1 MAVSNNIQHNRGYF
15 KEIYVVLEPPPPSPL
30 VRMLWGTSLKEPLAV
45 KRAFNCYL
53 PAGDHS
59 ISDILAGKSSE
70 EEKKKLLFFFVG
82 G

>member
-1 MAVSNNIQHNRGYF
+1 MLG
-15 KEIYVVLEPPPPSPL
+15 PPPPSPL

-70 EEKKKLLFFFVG
+70 EEKKKLLFFFLSEAKKLPSCAMYYRES
-82 G
+82 